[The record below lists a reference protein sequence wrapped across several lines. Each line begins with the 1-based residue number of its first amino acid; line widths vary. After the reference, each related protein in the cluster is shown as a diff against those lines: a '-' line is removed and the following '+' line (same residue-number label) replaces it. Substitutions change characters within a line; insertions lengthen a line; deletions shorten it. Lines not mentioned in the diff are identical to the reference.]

1 MSPVQEETELG
12 AECGGGR
19 DFEEVGE
26 GKKKRWR
33 EQTRGNVDTDWS
45 GKEGTR
51 RTKGAGVLASIG
63 QGRVADVQLPNGD
76 GGGGEHR
83 LKELKEGEEGKGVQK
98 SKNRLF
104 IV

>member
-1 MSPVQEETELG
+1 MMKKLRK
-12 AECGGGR
+12 AK
-19 DFEEVGE
+19 
-26 GKKKRWR
+26 GKMKG
-33 EQTRGNVDTDWS
+33 QTRGDVDTDWS

-98 SKNRLF
+98 SKKRM
-104 IV
+104 IYCVG